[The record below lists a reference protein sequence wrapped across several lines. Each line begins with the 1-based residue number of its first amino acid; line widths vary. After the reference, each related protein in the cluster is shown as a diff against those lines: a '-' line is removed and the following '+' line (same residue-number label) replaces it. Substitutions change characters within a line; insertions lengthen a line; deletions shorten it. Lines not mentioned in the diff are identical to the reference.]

1 MDFSGG
7 AGIPAA
13 SMPGAALGIDF
24 DGDTAFNER
33 REVYRT
39 SGKIARTQACVET
52 AEKDKSGLWTTV
64 AAMAVFL
71 M

>member
-1 MDFSGG
+1 MLG
-7 AGIPAA
+7 ATI
-13 SMPGAALGIDF
+13 GIDS

-33 REVYRT
+33 KEVYRT
-39 SGKIARTQACVET
+39 SGKITRTRACVPM
-52 AEKDKSGLWTTV
+52 AEEDKSGLWTTV